1 MQPPGGQDQAG
12 LAPDEQY
19 ASDDEM
25 QLLYTVMSKIFN
37 ALSNGF
43 TKIVGIMKSSPNLA
57 KTMGDMTFQ
66 VCGQIYSSAAQAQQV
81 LPLDIFMMQGGAVYQ
96 TIDALGDMAEAAKLP
111 ITDEDRKNALG
122 YAIENYHHSRIS
134 QGNIKP
140 DDFMP
145 HIKQMEDRAGIDQ
158 SNPMLQANSMSSA
171 VSDGLKS
178 QGLLGGMSQ

>member
-1 MQPPGGQDQAG
+1 MAINQPQGNPDDTTGDTAPNDQQEAG

-66 VCGQIYSSAAQAQQV
+66 VCGQIYSSAAQAQ
-81 LPLDIFMMQGGAVYQ
+81 
-96 TIDALGDMAEAAKLP
+96 
-111 ITDEDRKNALG
+111 
-122 YAIENYHHSRIS
+122 
-134 QGNIKP
+134 
-140 DDFMP
+140 
-145 HIKQMEDRAGIDQ
+145 
-158 SNPMLQANSMSSA
+158 
-171 VSDGLKS
+171 
-178 QGLLGGMSQ
+178 